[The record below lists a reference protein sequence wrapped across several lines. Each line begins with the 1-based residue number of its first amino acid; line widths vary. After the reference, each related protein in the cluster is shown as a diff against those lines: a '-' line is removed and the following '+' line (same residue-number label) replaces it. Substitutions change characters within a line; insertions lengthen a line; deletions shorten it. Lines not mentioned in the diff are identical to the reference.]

1 MKRGLPLRARLLVGA
16 SGFVAA
22 LAAILLIYL
31 PGQLDE
37 IAMRGERER
46 AEAVAA
52 LIGGA
57 VTPGVAFEDS
67 EAVAAALMPLSKTR
81 DALYG
86 VVLSADGEL
95 ISRYPP
101 GDQGVIVSLPDPE
114 VVGGALW
121 VSGSTLNISQPL
133 YARAPTA
140 VTTTADKDRTIGRVQ
155 IGFSL
160 DWVEAAKLANRQ
172 VALSFTALLAAGL
185 YAGLLIF
192 GLVLTRPIIRLTGL
206 SRSVAKGHLDAID
219 IQSSEDL
226 GDSRDELTRLTQTFY
241 LMLEKLRGSQA
252 DLKDQISEAQAQ
264 REVAEEQRKR
274 AELAL
279 SDLKK
284 TQVQLIRSEK
294 LASLG
299 HLVAGIAHE
308 MNTPLAAITA
318 GAEIMTERMNETFRG
333 SIGPFSRLSEEQ
345 QEQVLQIFEVG
356 AAAPL
361 LRGRQARAS
370 RRALA
375 ERLDGLGVDQPRSTA
390 ESLLTLGY
398 SEDVPFWNDLADRSD
413 AGNIVVVAAPLTVL
427 LRNAHNITTAT
438 AKVKKIVT
446 ALKTFARTNTGD
458 VREPVDLAQSV
469 GTVLTLYQSQ
479 LRDGVVVGVEIPP
492 DLVVQGDGDALS
504 QVWTNL
510 LHNAIQAMNGKGSIQ
525 IVGWSEG
532 EHAELTFGNDGPV
545 IPDDVMPRIFEAFF
559 TTKPEGEGT
568 GLGLDIVQ
576 QIVQS
581 HGGSIS
587 ARSTEAWTEFK
598 VKLRFEV
605 VRL

>member
-1 MKRGLPLRARLLVGA
+1 MLIGA
-16 SGFVAA
+16 SAFVAV
-22 LAAILLIYL
+22 LAAILVVYL
-31 PGQLDE
+31 PEQLDE

-57 VTPGVAFEDS
+57 VTPGLAFEDA
-67 EAVAAALMPLSKTR
+67 EAVASALMPLAKTP

-86 VVLSADGEL
+86 AVFDVDGAL
-95 ISRYPP
+95 VARYPAGSGRALVP
-101 GDQGVIVSLPDPE
+101 LPEPKATTGVS
-114 VVGGALW
+114 W
-121 VSGSTLNISQPL
+121 VSGATLNISRPL
-133 YARAPTA
+133 HAKSLAP
-140 VTTTADKDRTIGRVQ
+140 DEHRSIGRVQ

-160 DWVEAAKLANRQ
+160 GWVEAAKQANRQ

-185 YAGLLIF
+185 YAGLLLF

-206 SRSVAKGHLDAID
+206 SQSVAKGHLDAID
-219 IQSSEDL
+219 IKSPEDL
-226 GDSRDELTRLTQTFY
+226 GNSRDELTRLTQTFY

-252 DLKDQISEAQAQ
+252 DLRDQISEAQAQ
-264 REVAEEQRKR
+264 RGVAEEQRKR

-284 TQVQLIRSEK
+284 TQAQLIRSEK

-318 GAEIMTERMNETFRG
+318 GAEIMNERMTQTFRD
-333 SIGPFSRLSEEQ
+333 SLGPFSLLTEEQ
-345 QEQVLQIFEVG
+345 QELVLQIFVQG
-356 AAAPL
+356 SSAIL
-361 LRGRQARAS
+361 LRGKEARAS

-375 ERLDGLGVDQPRSTA
+375 ERFETLGVDEPRRVA
-390 ESLLTLGY
+390 ESLMDLGY
-398 SEDVPFWNDLADRSD
+398 GESVPFWTDLAERSD
-413 AGNIVVVAAPLTVL
+413 AGTILAVAAPLTVL

-438 AKVKKIVT
+438 SKVKKIVT
-446 ALKTFARTNTGD
+446 ALKTFARTNTDD
-458 VREPVDLAQSV
+458 VREPVDLAKNV
-469 GTVLTLYQSQ
+469 GTVLTLYQNQ
-479 LRDGVVVGVEIPP
+479 MKEGIVTEVEIPP
-492 DLVVQGDGDALS
+492 GLVVQGDGDALS

-510 LHNAIQAMNGKGSIQ
+510 LHNALQAMNGSGSIQ
-525 IVGWSEG
+525 ISGWSEAD
-532 EHAELTFGNDGPV
+532 HAGLSFRNDGPA
-545 IPDDVMPRIFEAFF
+545 IPDDVLPRIFEPFF

-587 ARSTEAWTEFK
+587 VQSTEECTEFK
-598 VKLRFEV
+598 VRLRFEV
-605 VRL
+605 VTV